1 MYWVTGILGVL
12 LFIAP
17 FVLGYSSDSPA
28 LWSNLILGAIV
39 VIVSAIKG
47 FIPDRTRWEYWLA
60 ALMGLLAIVAPF
72 VLHFTVAATALWT
85 SIILGI
91 VIAVLAYKKAGGSSE
106 ELQRQMESVRQKTA
120 DTLAKMEKS
129 VRGED
134 KPEE

>member
-1 MYWVTGILGVL
+1 MYWVTGILGIL

-91 VIAVLAYKKAGGSSE
+91 VIAVLAGYKA
-106 ELQRQMESVRQKTA
+106 LTMNQQNQQQMMQ
-120 DTLAKMEKS
+120 
-129 VRGED
+129 
-134 KPEE
+134 